1 MNDYE
6 ISFIHEDFLLKCYV
20 FADNNR
26 AALRLA
32 REFMIHDKGVPAWLI
47 NAVVDTRVEQK

>member
-32 REFMIHDKGVPAWLI
+32 REFMIHDKGAPAWMV
-47 NAVVDTRVEQK
+47 NEVVETKVEQK